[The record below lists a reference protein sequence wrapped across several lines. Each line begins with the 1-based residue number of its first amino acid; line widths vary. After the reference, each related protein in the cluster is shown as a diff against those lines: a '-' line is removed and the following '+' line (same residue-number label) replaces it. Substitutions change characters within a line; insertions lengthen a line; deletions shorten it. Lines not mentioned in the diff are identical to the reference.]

1 MHAVCNFLSAV
12 GKKVD
17 ILISGVGTGVTLT
30 GVARYIKP
38 KKTRFKAIAV
48 EPTDSPVLSDGKP
61 GRIRSR
67 KLALSLCSACWIPS

>member
-1 MHAVCNFLSAV
+1 MRLLVNRLILNLLLCVGIGRCRVCL

-38 KKTRFKAIAV
+38 KKPGFKAIAV
-48 EPTDSPVLSDGKP
+48 EPTDSPVLSDGKA
-61 GRIRSR
+61 RAI
-67 KLALSLCSACWIPS
+67 